1 MKTNPHTKPQSH
13 EGNPSQRSAPTL
25 VFPRFPIRVHPFPFA
40 GRRFPLRA
48 SAPLREISLCV
59 ASFAPAHFALRAAFG
74 RLPGQRPLAR
84 VPVSAFR
91 SPVSS
96 SPTHSPAE
104 AQSCREIPQG
114 AWASRPP
121 STHGRDGSP
130 QPSQTSGAT
139 RRHEGRLRLK
149 NGASRRSA
157 PTLVSLPIRVHT
169 SPFAGQRFPLRELV
183 SFEHALDHRMAKK
196 TPANLANPRE

>member
-13 EGNPSQRSAPTL
+13 EGNPSQRSATA
-25 VFPRFPIRVHPFPFA
+25 IS
-40 GRRFPLRA
+40 PLRA
-48 SAPLREISLCV
+48 PAPLREFPLPS
-59 ASFAPAHFALRAAFG
+59 SF
-74 RLPGQRPLAR
+74 
-84 VPVSAFR
+84 PVSAFR

-104 AQSCREIPQG
+104 AQSRREIPQG

-121 STHGRDGSP
+121 STPGRDGSP

-157 PTLVSLPIRVHT
+157 PTLVSLHLPIRVHPF
-169 SPFAGQRFPLRELV
+169 PFAGQRSPLRASAQDIYFPPLLT
-183 SFEHALDHRMAKK
+183 F
-196 TPANLANPRE
+196 P